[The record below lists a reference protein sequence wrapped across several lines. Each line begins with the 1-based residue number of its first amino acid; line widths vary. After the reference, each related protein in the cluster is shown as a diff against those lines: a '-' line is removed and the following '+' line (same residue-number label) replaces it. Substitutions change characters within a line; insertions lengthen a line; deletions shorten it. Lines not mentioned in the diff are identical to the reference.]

1 MYSYF
6 DSTSW
11 VTPFGMIFIAAIAA
25 AWVYARRNAVLAG
38 LDGSH
43 IDLLMPVTI
52 IVGVAGGTLVGMLM
66 PMDQM
71 LAGDSMN
78 HGIRV
83 RLFGMLATGA
93 VAVFLYSRL
102 NKMSFRN
109 LLDVFALPT
118 LVGLMIHRV
127 GCFLAGCCWGD
138 IATQDT
144 AGSFTSQVQT
154 IPFLNSLTS
163 GVHYP
168 PGSLPFEQHVA
179 MGLIE
184 PGALASLPVVPV
196 QLYEAAL
203 LLIVV
208 LLLRRFPWREYPRG
222 TVVVIVT
229 CTYALMRFVIE
240 YMRADGPVI
249 MGNLTI
255 TQLQCL
261 LLLSS
266 AVLLPGMMK
275 RPGNIAPNS

>member
-208 LLLRRFPWREYPRG
+208 LLLRRFPWRDYPRG
-222 TVVVIVT
+222 TVAVIVT

-255 TQLQCL
+255 TKLLCL
-261 LLLSS
+261 LFLFS
-266 AVLLPGMMK
+266 AVLWPGLVK
-275 RPGNIAPNS
+275 RPGNVAPNS